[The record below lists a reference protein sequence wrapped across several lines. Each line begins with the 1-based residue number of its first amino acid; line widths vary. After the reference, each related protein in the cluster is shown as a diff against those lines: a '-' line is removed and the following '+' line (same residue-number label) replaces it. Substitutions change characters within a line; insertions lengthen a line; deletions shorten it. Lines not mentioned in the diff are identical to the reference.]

1 MKLNEGLIYTNDNCI
16 GCNHCISGCPV
27 LGANISVTEGE
38 TNRIYV
44 DGDAC
49 IHCGKC
55 LEVCPHNAREYRDD
69 TAAFLKDL
77 RAGEKIS
84 LLVAPSFFAVY
95 EEKAEDILGQLHS
108 LGVNLIYDVSYG
120 ADIAT
125 WAYLSYLEQNKMDGA
140 IAPPCTANMNYIRK
154 YSKTLT
160 EKIIPV
166 YSPVLCLAQYIRR
179 YVKLADKLAFLSP
192 CIAKKDEFTN
202 PGNEGLVQY
211 NVTFAHL
218 VEVLKS
224 EQCMAAPVHVEMS
237 DYGLGRIFPVPGGL
251 GANVEQFVA
260 LNETVREIHGTTSV
274 YSYFRRMEKRVD
286 EKKTLPY
293 MIDCLNCSFGC
304 LEGPGTER
312 LEQTEDEV
320 FIRLQQY
327 REPNPKIPKEENPY
341 LPELPLEERRKRLKA
356 RFAGLV
362 LKDFLCSYDGGARER
377 NLSLSVMRGEDEAKL
392 DKIFREMYKT
402 TKESRYIDCHSC
414 GYGSCREMA
423 MAIAKGYNTK
433 ENCIHYQKDYGIRRA
448 MRDPRY
454 DIYNNNA
461 YMNFLKRMIEQG
473 KQEEYV
479 CLLFTIHNLSMINQ
493 NYGYQQAEIIMRL
506 YCSLI
511 TARTEENEI
520 VALMGNTHFVAA
532 IHKERLE
539 KVIEQLTTGV
549 SVPFL
554 PGEELRVAAK
564 VAVYWPQKQDTSAS
578 MISERLSTTYSLLLQ
593 DKTKMV
599 MYHDHEL
606 RKRLEEEDRIF
617 ELIEPALEHREFE
630 VYYQPKVDMHTR
642 QLIGAEALIRWNHDG
657 QVISPAKFVPLC
669 EKRGMIEKLDFFVLE
684 RVCESISKW
693 IAQGIRAVPV
703 SINFSKHHFVNR
715 DVAEQINAIAEKY
728 NTPRTFLEIEFTETA
743 YLEDSEG
750 LIYSINRLHELGIA
764 SSMDDFG
771 TGYSSLSMLQEMS
784 FDTLKLDKSFLDDER
799 YAQHRGRTVIESII
813 HMAKRLD
820 MTIVSEGIETE
831 EELAF
836 MRNMRCD
843 VAQGFLFDKPLRHD
857 DFEERLKAEFY
868 PEKLSV
874 M

>member
-1 MKLNEGLIYTNDNCI
+1 
-16 GCNHCISGCPV
+16 
-27 LGANISVTEGE
+27 
-38 TNRIYV
+38 
-44 DGDAC
+44 
-49 IHCGKC
+49 
-55 LEVCPHNAREYRDD
+55 
-69 TAAFLKDL
+69 
-77 RAGEKIS
+77 
-84 LLVAPSFFAVY
+84 
-95 EEKAEDILGQLHS
+95 
-108 LGVNLIYDVSYG
+108 
-120 ADIAT
+120 
-125 WAYLSYLEQNKMDGA
+125 
-140 IAPPCTANMNYIRK
+140 
-154 YSKTLT
+154 
-160 EKIIPV
+160 
-166 YSPVLCLAQYIRR
+166 
-179 YVKLADKLAFLSP
+179 
-192 CIAKKDEFTN
+192 
-202 PGNEGLVQY
+202 
-211 NVTFAHL
+211 
-218 VEVLKS
+218 
-224 EQCMAAPVHVEMS
+224 MAAPVHVEMS

-251 GANVEQFVA
+251 GANVEQLVA

-286 EKKTLPY
+286 EKKTLP
-293 MIDCLNCSFGC
+293 
-304 LEGPGTER
+304 
-312 LEQTEDEV
+312 
-320 FIRLQQY
+320 
-327 REPNPKIPKEENPY
+327 
-341 LPELPLEERRKRLKA
+341 
-356 RFAGLV
+356 
-362 LKDFLCSYDGGARER
+362 
-377 NLSLSVMRGEDEAKL
+377 
-392 DKIFREMYKT
+392 
-402 TKESRYIDCHSC
+402 
-414 GYGSCREMA
+414 
-423 MAIAKGYNTK
+423 
-433 ENCIHYQKDYGIRRA
+433 
-448 MRDPRY
+448 
-454 DIYNNNA
+454 

-669 EKRGMIEKLDFFVLE
+669 EKRGMIE
-684 RVCESISKW
+684 
-693 IAQGIRAVPV
+693 
-703 SINFSKHHFVNR
+703 
-715 DVAEQINAIAEKY
+715 
-728 NTPRTFLEIEFTETA
+728 
-743 YLEDSEG
+743 
-750 LIYSINRLHELGIA
+750 
-764 SSMDDFG
+764 
-771 TGYSSLSMLQEMS
+771 
-784 FDTLKLDKSFLDDER
+784 
-799 YAQHRGRTVIESII
+799 
-813 HMAKRLD
+813 
-820 MTIVSEGIETE
+820 
-831 EELAF
+831 ELAF